1 MLTEQPSKNV
11 PDEFHFDVEKG
22 D

>member
-1 MLTEQPSKNV
+1 MLTEQPDTNE
-11 PDEFHFDVEKG
+11 PDEFHFDVERG

>member
-1 MLTEQPSKNV
+1 MLTEQPNTNE
-11 PDEFHFDVEKG
+11 PDEFHFDVERG